1 MPPARRQ
8 HRQLLDLQK
17 AGVFTTEDPQGKLNV
32 FKEYQNYRL
41 FPPEFRDAA
50 EMQLA
55 VKDLIKKGRTKKEA
69 MAALGI
75 KVDVFE
81 SNGNIKGRI
90 FRDRMSPGLE
100 DTVDSRTDHGTAQQL
115 SALERK
121 YWNAGVAENRMIA
134 PTLGM
139 AVNEGH
145 IDTSASGA
153 PASNRAAG
161 LESAVTNQMNGRSA
175 ANPSR
180 PVSDFERA
188 NIGVANTK
196 IAGLYEAAL
205 QQSGLP
211 ARSGTE
217 RLLNP
222 YVSGLLGSDQQ
233 TRYIPKDQLE
243 VFNRTFQDLADQD
256 LSEVA
261 MYDHVKS
268 GGATDPESLAQAGL
282 KQYGVSTFA
291 TPPETQAPVRT
302 LVPPN
307 PPGPSVTTYVTPKSK
322 AATKVTGTHTPPTI
336 DLPNTRLVSKL
347 TTGGLLSGAAMS
359 LLMGESP
366 AQAFASNIPILS
378 DIESDNN
385 GMAERAGQLF
395 VDPRTNRLMPT
406 NAAQVGKGLAYL
418 NGNPVAVPY
427 GSVAGIKSNGEIAKE
442 SVRQI
447 ADVNSKRLSKVTSA
461 AAPVLKKASQFI
473 PKPLSPFQPLVDAYR
488 GFNKIIANIVRD

>member
-8 HRQLLDLQK
+8 HRQLLELQK
-17 AGVFTTEDPQGKLNV
+17 AGVFTTEDPQGKINV
-32 FKEYQNYRL
+32 FNEYQRYGL
-41 FPPEFRDAA
+41 FPPQFSDAS

-55 VKDLIKKGRTKKEA
+55 VKDLIKGGLSKKEA
-69 MAALGI
+69 MNALDI
-75 KVDVFE
+75 QVDVFE

-100 DTVDSRTDHGTAQQL
+100 DAVDSRIGQGTAQQL

-161 LESAVTNQMNGRSA
+161 LESAVINQMNGRSA
-175 ANPSR
+175 ENPSR
-180 PVSDFERA
+180 PVSNFERE
-188 NIGVANTK
+188 NTGVANTK
-196 IAGLYEAAL
+196 ISGLYEAAL

-233 TRYIPKDQLE
+233 TRYIPKEQLE
-243 VFNRTFQDLADQD
+243 TFNRTFQDLAEQQ
-256 LSEVA
+256 LNEVA
-261 MYDHVKS
+261 MYDHVKA
-268 GGATDPESLAQAGL
+268 GGATDSKSLARAGL
-282 KQYGVSTFA
+282 EQRAVSTFA
-291 TPPETQAPVRT
+291 SEPTNKAPVTIVRMPLFPEVSRT
-302 LVPPN
+302 K
-307 PPGPSVTTYVTPKSK
+307 GPE
-322 AATKVTGTHTPPTI
+322 I
-336 DLPNTRLVSKL
+336 DLPTPHIASKL
-347 TTGGLLSGAAMS
+347 TTGGLLSGAALG

-366 AQAFASNIPILS
+366 AQAIAGNIPILS

-385 GMAERAGQLF
+385 GMAERAGNFF

-406 NAAQVGKGLAYL
+406 SKDQVGKGLAYL
-418 NGNPVAVPY
+418 NGKAVAVPY
-427 GSVAGIKSNGEIAKE
+427 GSVAGTKSNGELFKE
-442 SVRQI
+442 AAQQI
-447 ADVNSKRLSKVTSA
+447 TDVNSRR
-461 AAPVLKKASQFI
+461 LKKATNAVAPFAQKATRFI
-473 PKPLSPFQPLVDAYR
+473 PKPIVPLQPLVDAYR
-488 GFNKIIANIVRD
+488 GFNRIISNIVRD

>member
-32 FKEYQNYRL
+32 FKEYQAYGL
-41 FPPEFRDAA
+41 FPPQFSDAV

-55 VKDLIKKGRTKKEA
+55 VKDLIKGGLTKKEA
-69 MAALGI
+69 MAALDI
-75 KVDVFE
+75 EVDVFE

-100 DTVDSRTDHGTAQQL
+100 DAVDSRNGQGTAQQL
-115 SALERK
+115 AALERK

-196 IAGLYEAAL
+196 ISGLMEAAL
-205 QQSGLP
+205 QESGLP

-222 YVSGLLGSDQQ
+222 YVSGLLGSDEQ
-233 TRYIPKDQLE
+233 TRYIPKEQLE
-243 VFNRTFQDLADQD
+243 VFNRTFQDLADQGFN
-256 LSEVA
+256 EVA
-261 MYDHVKS
+261 MYDHVKA
-268 GGATDPESLAQAGL
+268 GGSTDPKSLSIAGL
-282 KQYGVSTFA
+282 QPRAVSTFA
-291 TPPETQAPVRT
+291 SAPQT
-302 LVPPN
+302 
-307 PPGPSVTTYVTPKSK
+307 
-322 AATKVTGTHTPPTI
+322 
-336 DLPNTRLVSKL
+336 
-347 TTGGLLSGAAMS
+347 
-359 LLMGESP
+359 
-366 AQAFASNIPILS
+366 
-378 DIESDNN
+378 
-385 GMAERAGQLF
+385 
-395 VDPRTNRLMPT
+395 
-406 NAAQVGKGLAYL
+406 
-418 NGNPVAVPY
+418 
-427 GSVAGIKSNGEIAKE
+427 
-442 SVRQI
+442 
-447 ADVNSKRLSKVTSA
+447 
-461 AAPVLKKASQFI
+461 AAPVKIVQPAKPPAPKVVTYIPPKPAAVAKAVATRSPMPKPTVQPVSKPTSKPVSRRSRRPVSSSQSTSRTSGN
-473 PKPLSPFQPLVDAYR
+473 PLSPLNRNSPINGGIERNTNNSMPDMLGYSPFWLKLAD
-488 GFNKIIANIVRD
+488 

>member
-32 FKEYQNYRL
+32 FKEYQAYGL
-41 FPPEFRDAA
+41 FPPQFSDAV

-55 VKDLIKKGRTKKEA
+55 VKDLIKGGLSKKEA
-69 MAALGI
+69 MAALDI
-75 KVDVFE
+75 EVDVFE

-100 DTVDSRTDHGTAQQL
+100 DAVDSRNGQGTAQQL
-115 SALERK
+115 AALERK

-175 ANPSR
+175 ENPSR
-180 PVSDFERA
+180 PVSGDERA

-196 IAGLYEAAL
+196 ISGLYEAAL

-233 TRYIPKDQLE
+233 TRYIPKEQLE
-243 VFNRTFQDLADQD
+243 TFNRTFQDLADQGFN
-256 LSEVA
+256 EVA
-261 MYDHVKS
+261 MYDHVKA
-268 GGATDPESLAQAGL
+268 GGPTDPKSLSRAGL
-282 KQYGVSTFA
+282 EQRAVSTFA
-291 TPPETQAPVRT
+291 SAPTNTAPVKIVKPAKPVKPT
-302 LVPPN
+302 V
-307 PPGPSVTTYVTPKSK
+307 VTYVTPKP
-322 AATKVTGTHTPPTI
+322 AATAKAIATRSPMPKPTVKPAPVKVKNRTQAPTVSTTRQKNTGSTTI
-336 DLPNTRLVSKL
+336 DQLRRLQNS
-347 TTGGLLSGAAMS
+347 TPDAIRIHPGMS
-359 LLMGESP
+359 LPSISLV
-366 AQAFASNIPILS
+366 Q
-378 DIESDNN
+378 
-385 GMAERAGQLF
+385 
-395 VDPRTNRLMPT
+395 
-406 NAAQVGKGLAYL
+406 
-418 NGNPVAVPY
+418 
-427 GSVAGIKSNGEIAKE
+427 GI
-442 SVRQI
+442 
-447 ADVNSKRLSKVTSA
+447 
-461 AAPVLKKASQFI
+461 
-473 PKPLSPFQPLVDAYR
+473 
-488 GFNKIIANIVRD
+488 